1 MRAVL
6 DVSSALIEIL
16 LCICNSKTLVC
27 GGDFQSLRLSS
38 AARKQTTV
46 GEIVNLIAVDA
57 ERLQQFPLYI
67 GAAVTLPLLI
77 VISVSLVYDIVGAS
91 ALAVFVVVVTVLP
104 VNGIWVANMVRK
116 LQGQQMVDKDK
127 RVRTTSEILAGIK
140 VLKLYSW
147 EDAFTD
153 KVPMKHKDSDELR
166 WYKTVL
172 KHLSP

>member
-1 MRAVL
+1 M
-6 DVSSALIEIL
+6 
-16 LCICNSKTLVC
+16 
-27 GGDFQSLRLSS
+27 RLSS

-67 GAAVTLPLLI
+67 GAAVTLPLLL
-77 VISVSLVYDIVGAS
+77 VISVALVYDIVGAA

-104 VNGIWVANMVRK
+104 VNGIWVANIVRQ

-147 EDAFTD
+147 ENAFTD
-153 KVPMKHKDSDELR
+153 KARAQLIREMSHTFIPHQVCH
-166 WYKTVL
+166 VHL
-172 KHLSP
+172 KL

>member
-1 MRAVL
+1 M
-6 DVSSALIEIL
+6 
-16 LCICNSKTLVC
+16 
-27 GGDFQSLRLSS
+27 RLSS

-67 GAAVTLPLLI
+67 GAAVTLPLLL
-77 VISVSLVYDIVGAS
+77 VISVALVYDIVGAA

-104 VNGIWVANMVRK
+104 VNGIWVANIVRK

-127 RVRTTSEILAGIK
+127 RVRITSEILAGIK

-147 EDAFTD
+147 ENAFTD
-153 KVPMKHKDSDELR
+153 KVPTKHKDG
-166 WYKTVL
+166 
-172 KHLSP
+172 

>member
-1 MRAVL
+1 M
-6 DVSSALIEIL
+6 
-16 LCICNSKTLVC
+16 
-27 GGDFQSLRLSS
+27 RLSS

-104 VNGIWVANMVRK
+104 VNGIWVANIVRK

-147 EDAFTD
+147 ENAFTD
-153 KVPMKHKDSDELR
+153 KVPMKHKNGLR
-166 WYKTVL
+166 
-172 KHLSP
+172 